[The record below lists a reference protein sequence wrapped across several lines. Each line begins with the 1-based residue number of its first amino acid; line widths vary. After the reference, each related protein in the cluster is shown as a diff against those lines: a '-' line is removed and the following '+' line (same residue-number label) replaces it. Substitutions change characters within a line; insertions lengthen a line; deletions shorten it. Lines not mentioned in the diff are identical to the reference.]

1 MRAMRDATP
10 DLNDMRI
17 FAAVGSRRSFTGA
30 GVVLGIPKA
39 TVSRKIRD
47 LEHRL
52 GVRLLLRT
60 TRQVTLTDAG
70 RAFLERCLRIEDEIS
85 DAEAAVRRLG
95 SGPRGTLRVSAPFSL
110 ARVLLL
116 PFLPEFLRQYPEV
129 RLALTLKNEPEDLV
143 GRGAEVAL
151 TPWPLPP
158 SRHATRL
165 IGTMV
170 PRLYAS
176 PAYLERRGRPATP
189 HDLSNHPTLL
199 YAGGGGRARLEWS
212 LSSGSRFESIT
223 LFPAL
228 VSNDHSPLHA
238 AALAGVGIVASTRL
252 MVEDAVR
259 SGALLPVLPEWTGP
273 AIEVRAIFPGRS
285 ALFPRARA
293 FIDLLLSRGSP
304 VLARAE
310 EMAGAEGTPSPRKR
324 RS

>member
-1 MRAMRDATP
+1 MRDATP

-30 GVVLGIPKA
+30 GDALGIPKA
-39 TVSRKIRD
+39 TVSRKIRA

-60 TRQVTLTDAG
+60 TRKVSLTDAG

-95 SGPRGTLRVSAPFSL
+95 SGPRGTLRVTAPFSL

-116 PFLPEFLRQYPEV
+116 PFLPDFLRQYPEV
-129 RLALTLKNEPEDLV
+129 RVALTLKNEPEDLV

-151 TPWPLPP
+151 TPWPLSP

-176 PAYLERRGRPATP
+176 PAYLERRGRPGTP

-199 YAGGGGRARLEWS
+199 YAGGGGRPRLEWS
-212 LSSGSRFESIT
+212 LSSGSRFESVT

-228 VSNDHSPLHA
+228 VSNDHAPLHA

-252 MVEDAVR
+252 MVEDALR
-259 SGALLPVLPEWTGP
+259 AGALVPVLPEWTGP

-285 ALFPRARA
+285 SLFPRARA

-304 VLARAE
+304 VLSRAE
-310 EMAGAEGTPSPRKR
+310 EMAGAEGNPTPRKR

>member
-1 MRAMRDATP
+1 MCAMRDTTP

-17 FAAVGSRRSFTGA
+17 FAAVGSRRSFTAA
-30 GVVLGIPKA
+30 GDDLGIGKA
-39 TVSRKIRD
+39 TVSRRIRE
-47 LEHRL
+47 LEQRL
-52 GVRLLLRT
+52 GVRLVQRT
-60 TRQVTLTDAG
+60 TRQVNLTDAG

-110 ARVLLL
+110 ARALVL
-116 PFLPEFLRQYPEV
+116 PFLPDFLRQHAEV
-129 RLALTLKNEPEDLV
+129 RVALTLKNEPEDLV

-176 PAYLERRGRPATP
+176 PAYLERRGRPKTP
-189 HDLSNHPTLL
+189 HDLTSHPALF
-199 YAGGGGRARLEWS
+199 YAGGGAPPRLEWS
-212 LSSGSRFESIT
+212 LSTGPRTESVV

-228 VSNDHSPLHA
+228 VSNDYAPLHA

-252 MVEDAVR
+252 VAEDAVR
-259 SGALLPVLPEWTGP
+259 SGALVPVLPEWTGAP
-273 AIEVRAIFPGRS
+273 IQVRAIFPGRS
-285 ALFPRARA
+285 GLFPRTRA
-293 FIDLLLSRGSP
+293 FIEMLVSRATP
-304 VLARAE
+304 ALARAE
-310 EMAGAEGTPSPRKR
+310 EMASAEGNPAPRR
-324 RS
+324 RRA

>member
-1 MRAMRDATP
+1 MRDTTP

-17 FAAVGSRRSFTGA
+17 FAAVGTRKSFTG
-30 GVVLGIPKA
+30 GGKDLGLPKA

-52 GVRLLLRT
+52 GVRLLQRS

-70 RAFLERCLRIEDEIS
+70 RAFLERCLRIEEEIS

-110 ARVLLL
+110 ARALLL
-116 PFLPEFLRQYPEV
+116 PLLPDFLRQYPEV

-158 SRHATRL
+158 TRHSTRL

-176 PAYLERRGRPATP
+176 PAYLERRGRPKTP
-189 HDLSNHPTLL
+189 HDLTNHPTLL
-199 YAGGGGRARLEWS
+199 YVGGGGATRLSWT
-212 LSSGSRFESIT
+212 LSAGPRTESVP

-228 VSNDHSPLHA
+228 VSNDYGPLHA
-238 AALAGVGIVASTRL
+238 AALAGVGIVGSTRL
-252 MVEDAVR
+252 LAEDAVR
-259 SGALLPVLPEWTGP
+259 SGALEPVLPEWSAAP
-273 AIEVRAIFPGRS
+273 IEVRAVFPGRS
-285 ALFPRARA
+285 SLFPRARA
-293 FIDLLLSRGSP
+293 FLEMLVSRAAP
-304 VLARAE
+304 TLARAE
-310 EMAGAEGTPSPRKR
+310 EMASAEGSPAPRRR